1 MTIPLPNKICRSR
14 GWLWRFDRCP
24 RLAGLLW
31 FLCLVA
37 TSLLAAVP
45 VLAQESTYDRVTL
58 DVHKASMDTV
68 LMLLQKQ
75 TGYHLFYDTAEL
87 DTNKIDLRVEQ
98 RPLSQVLTELFQ
110 GTDLSFSTD
119 RFANIFITKG
129 AAIQTEL
136 PGDFFHRGRAP
147 EKNAVAGEDSVHDY
161 LENVGE
167 KPVTTLEN
175 KLFVIGDKTPGP
187 LHGVAN
193 VAGYARDARTGEPIA
208 GASIFVENPRIGV
221 FSDQYG
227 YYSLN
232 LPKGRHIINIQSI
245 GMRDTRRLIMVY
257 GDGKLNIDLT
267 TQVLTL
273 KKVIVSAE
281 KVSNVKRTEMGVQ
294 KLDIKTIKQV
304 PVVFGEADIMRVVTT
319 LPGVKTVGEASTG
332 LNVRGGSTDQNLVL
346 FNDAT
351 IYNTAHFF
359 GMFSVFNPE
368 VVKDVEL
375 YKSSIPA
382 RFGGRLSSVLDIT
395 SREGNKR
402 EITGSAGVGLLTSRL
417 NIEGPLVKDKTTFIL
432 GGRTTY
438 ANWLLQNLP
447 AQYKNS
453 RASFSDVNLN
463 VTSELNKKNTLFLTG
478 YLSEDHFNL
487 NNDTTYGYGNRNL
500 SLRWKHV
507 YNNRL
512 YSTVAT
518 GYDRYQYSISST
530 GNVVNAY
537 RLGFDINQ
545 LYFRANFNYFL
556 SSSHTIE
563 FGLNTLRY
571 RLHPGSYLPIGEK
584 SLVVPDRLQAEQAQ
598 ESALYL
604 SDRYT
609 ITGDLSVEAG
619 VRYSQFNFLGP
630 STVNNY
636 APGLPITTDNLL
648 GTTEYPS
655 GRNIKTYGG
664 PEYRISARY
673 AMTDNFSLKAGYNT
687 QRQYI
692 HNLSNTT
699 AEAPTDIWKLSDTH
713 IRPQSGDQYS
723 LGGYRNFKNNT
734 IETSLE
740 VYYKNIANYL
750 DYRSGAQLVMNHH
763 VETDVLA
770 TRGKAYGVEL
780 LVKKLTGKL
789 NGWLSFTWSRTLL
802 HANDSTQGPIVNNG
816 NWYPADYDK
825 PVDVTAIGNYRFTHR
840 FSISLNATYSTGR
853 PITLPIGVYYYSG
866 SLRALYSDRN
876 AYRIP
881 DYFRT
886 DFSMNIE
893 GNHKVHQ
900 KTHNSWTIGIYNL
913 TGKHN
918 PYSVYYT
925 SENGVVNGYRLSIF
939 GSAIP
944 FVNFNIR
951 FN

>member
-1 MTIPLPNKICRSR
+1 MTL
-14 GWLWRFDRCP
+14 P
-24 RLAGLLW
+24 RLNKFRHGVGILWVLGWHLLMMTTP
-31 FLCLVA
+31 CQGQQ
-37 TSLLAAVP
+37 TTRHP
-45 VLAQESTYDRVTL
+45 VTL
-58 DVHKASMDTV
+58 DLQKASMDTV
-68 LMLLQKQ
+68 LLLVEKQ
-75 TGYHLFYDTAEL
+75 TGVRLYYDSAEL
-87 DTNKIDLRVEQ
+87 DTNKIDIKVDQ
-98 RPLSQVLTELFQ
+98 RPFQQVLTDIFQ

-119 RFANIFITKG
+119 RYGNIFITRG
-129 AAIQTEL
+129 AAIETGL
-136 PGDFFHRGRAP
+136 PGDYYQLPSHGQGALS
-147 EKNAVAGEDSVHDY
+147 AGGDSVRDY

-167 KPVTTLEN
+167 RPVTTLEN
-175 KLFVIGDKTPGP
+175 KLFLIGEKTTGP
-187 LHGVAN
+187 LHGIAN
-193 VAGYARDARTGEPIA
+193 IAGYARDGRTGEPIA
-208 GASIFVENPRIGV
+208 GVSIYVENPRIGV

-227 YYSLN
+227 YYSIS
-232 LPKGRHIINIQSI
+232 LPRGRHILNIQSI

-257 GDGKLNIDLT
+257 GDGKLNIDLQ

-304 PVVFGEADIMRVVTT
+304 PVVFGEADVMRVITT

-332 LNVRGGSTDQNLVL
+332 LNVRGGSSDQNLVL
-346 FNDAT
+346 FNEAT

-368 VVKDVEL
+368 VVRDVEL

-382 RFGGRLSSVLDIT
+382 RYGGRLSSVLDIS
-395 SREGNKR
+395 SREGNKKNF
-402 EITGSAGVGLLTSRL
+402 TGSAGIGPLTSRL
-417 NIEGPLVKDKTTFIL
+417 NFEGPIIRDKMTFIV

-438 ANWLLQNLP
+438 ANWLLQDLP

-453 RASFSDVNLN
+453 RASFSDLNLQL
-463 VTSELNKKNTLFLTG
+463 TAEPNKKNTLYLTG

-500 SLRWKHV
+500 SLKWKHV

-512 YSTVAT
+512 YSTIAT

-530 GNVVNAY
+530 NNLVNAY

-545 LYFRANFNYFL
+545 LYFRLNFNYFL
-556 SSSHTIE
+556 SSSHTLD
-563 FGLNTLRY
+563 FGLSTLRY
-571 RLHPGSYLPIGEK
+571 KLNPGSYTPVGEK
-584 SLVVPDRLQAEQAQ
+584 SLVVPDTLQTEQAQ

-604 SDRYT
+604 SDRFT
-609 ITGDLSVEAG
+609 ITDDLSLEAG
-619 VRYSQFNFLGP
+619 VRYSLFNDLGP

-636 APGLPITTDNLL
+636 APGQPVTTDNLV
-648 GTTEYPS
+648 GTTHYPA
-655 GRNIKTYGG
+655 GKNIVSYGG

-673 AMTDNFSLKAGYNT
+673 TLTDNLSLKAGYNT
-687 QRQYI
+687 QRQFI
-692 HNLSNTT
+692 HMLSNTT
-699 AEAPTDIWKLSDTH
+699 AEAPTDIWKLSDPH
-713 IRPQSGDQYS
+713 IKPQSGDQYS
-723 LGGYRNFKNNT
+723 FGAYRNFKNNT

-740 VYYKNIANYL
+740 VYYRDINDYL
-750 DYRSGAQLVMNHH
+750 DYRSGAQLIMNHH
-763 VETDVLA
+763 IETDVLA
-770 TRGKAYGVEL
+770 TKGKAYGVEL
-780 LVKKLTGKL
+780 LIKKLTGKL
-789 NGWLSFTWSRTLL
+789 NGWFSFTWSRTLL
-802 HANDSTQGPIVNNG
+802 RAADSTQGIVNNG

-825 PVDVTAIGNYRFTHR
+825 PIDVTAVGNYRFTHR
-840 FSISLNATYSTGR
+840 FSVSLNATYSTGR
-853 PITLPIGVYYYSG
+853 PITLPIGVYSYAG
-866 SLRALYSDRN
+866 SLRALYSERN

-886 DFSMNIE
+886 DFSMNID

-913 TGKHN
+913 TGRHN
-918 PYSVYYT
+918 PYSVYYI
-925 SENGVVNGYRLSIF
+925 SENGVVNGYKLSIF

-944 FVNFNIR
+944 FINYNIR